1 MDVALQI
8 AGNNNTTMYD
18 GSFEE
23 YSKKQLQEKK
33 SPKLQVDIFGEGEG
47 ILCPSGSRVLVH
59 YVGKLT
65 DGT

>member
-1 MDVALQI
+1 VALKI
-8 AGNNNTTMYD
+8 AGYNNTTLYD
-18 GSFEE
+18 GSYEE
-23 YSKKQLQEKK
+23 YSKKQLQERQT
-33 SPKLQVDIFGEGEG
+33 PKLQVDIYGEGEG

>member
-1 MDVALQI
+1 
-8 AGNNNTTMYD
+8 MYD

-23 YSKKQLQEKK
+23 YSKKQLKENKT
-33 SPKLQVDIFGEGEG
+33 PKLQVDIFGEGEG